1 MKWKNNGTLTNAPHL
16 FEIKIGIKKFLMFN
30 AMGKGEEYSRIYVV

>member
-1 MKWKNNGTLTNAPHL
+1 MKRKKNGTLTNATHI

-30 AMGKGEEYSRIYVV
+30 AMWKGEEYSRIYVV